1 MYSAAKTCAVQS
13 RGESSTAIFSRTF
26 EQSNA
31 EIGIAD
37 PVVVKDNS
45 TQLAISKTFLEGA
58 GIDFC
63 LGEVILT
70 DDSPKEL
77 GMTQENGNHL
87 STKEIARRIEELVTQ
102 TPPDVVERMKQR
114 MEEQRHL
121 QAGGS
126 SGELL
131 SKRAG

>member
-1 MYSAAKTCAVQS
+1 MALANP
-13 RGESSTAIFSRTF
+13 GGF
-26 EQSNA
+26 
-31 EIGIAD
+31 
-37 PVVVKDNS
+37 KDNG
-45 TQLAISKTFLEGA
+45 TQLAILKTFLEGA

-63 LGEVILT
+63 LGKVIST
-70 DDSPKEL
+70 EQSPKEL

-87 STKEIARRIEELVTQ
+87 SPREIARRIEELVTQ
-102 TPPDVVERMKQR
+102 TPPEVVERMRQR